1 MPGCT
6 LEFEGKKIYENVEYF
21 YDEVNS
27 IKSFRYANENSSE
40 SHLIDQSLKN
50 LIKVNNTHIDT
61 AKLFQNATSV
71 IFQCKDTKP
80 KFCAICASGYSGNTQ
95 IMESCWD
102 KCTNKTTQAG
112 NIEEDDEDKHYYLQD
127 QNEDEYTEYEE
138 YDDFENTAPN
148 SENNNTIIDAS
159 KPTSIDFKTL
169 DKILDTHFSK
179 TSMWKDKKGDFNT
192 ARLISDSVAGVILGT
207 IGGVV
212 TSNIIK
218 KNQIKTGFENLKC
231 TINGQDVANYG
242 DEFNVNVQ

>member
-1 MPGCT
+1 MGGET
-6 LEFEGKKIYENVEYF
+6 LNWVPNNYWNGV
-21 YDEVNS
+21 
-27 IKSFRYANENSSE
+27 SFVSV
-40 SHLIDQSLKN
+40 L
-50 LIKVNNTHIDT
+50 
-61 AKLFQNATSV
+61 AK
-71 IFQCKDTKP
+71 
-80 KFCAICASGYSGNTQ
+80 
-95 IMESCWD
+95 
-102 KCTNKTTQAG
+102 
-112 NIEEDDEDKHYYLQD
+112 
-127 QNEDEYTEYEE
+127 
-138 YDDFENTAPN
+138 
-148 SENNNTIIDAS
+148 NNNTIIDAS